1 MNSKLLLLTFSV
13 ALLLVAEIQA
23 SPHHRR
29 GFRKRQEGGDGD
41 ITEEEVEELVEEL
54 KELVDE
60 IDEEANAEAD
70 GSRRRR
76 RRR

>member
-13 ALLLVAEIQA
+13 VLLLVAEIQA
-23 SPHHRR
+23 SKHLRR
-29 GFRKRQEGGDGD
+29 GFRKRQEGGDDD
-41 ITEEEVEELVEEL
+41 ITEDEVEELVAEL
-54 KELVDE
+54 QELVEE